1 VKIGYGKLGRSI
13 PVRYFKSSSL
23 GGDQAVVR
31 LFDYLRRDHEVH
43 LVSPNQGVDDARI
56 YGYVPENTVNHW
68 MPGEAFGDVPTVP
81 DEERRPDSP
90 SYQTF
95 IRQLCEG
102 LKRLPKLDA
111 WVIWLGQH
119 SSVSSFLPPER
130 DLEKAHVTP
139 LMSQINYVY
148 PILHMLNHLK
158 IKPIWLHPDA
168 RNILKSRDLWDN
180 EQRPILSQYDREH
193 EIKSYL
199 PGLGVRPSKL
209 SYYYAGLELLVM
221 PETGYTRHDLDHI
234 MIHGRDRLPFG
245 VLTNEGLEKKHN
257 SRLANVRDW
266 CTPIQDLDGWELVG
280 HFSTASQLALGR
292 KVTPVPNT
300 QVRDTLC
307 RWKST
312 ITFPPTADAH
322 STKWVSAKPWEC
334 FAAGTICFKHPLYD
348 TQGHIYGVRM
358 PQELRE
364 FLCVSSPRELRDRV
378 ELVATRPG
386 LWNSFA
392 RLQFDYVSSTMRD
405 WQGGQRAVNEAIQ
418 EVANERHT

>member
-1 VKIGYGKLGRSI
+1 VKIGYAKLGRSF

-31 LFDYLRRDHEVH
+31 LLDYLRRDHEVH
-43 LVSPNQGVDDARI
+43 LIGPNQGVDDARI
-56 YGYVPENTVNHW
+56 YRFVPENTVNHW

-81 DEERRPDSP
+81 DEDRKPDAP
-90 SYQTF
+90 SYKQFLKT
-95 IRQLCEG
+95 LDEG
-102 LKRLPKLDA
+102 IKRLPKLDA

-119 SSVSSFLPPER
+119 SSVSSFIPPER

-148 PILHMLNHLK
+148 PILYMLNHLK

-180 EQRPILSQYDREH
+180 QQRQVLSQYDREH
-193 EIKSYL
+193 EIKSWDPREGTRISSLVY
-199 PGLGVRPSKL
+199 R
-209 SYYYAGLELLVM
+209 YAGLELLVM
-221 PETGYTRHDLDHI
+221 PETGYDKTDFDEVSV
-234 MIHGRDRLPFG
+234 GPERLTFG

-266 CTPIQDLDGWELVG
+266 CTPLQDLDGWELVG
-280 HFSTASQLALGR
+280 HFSAKSQVALGR

-300 QVRDTLC
+300 QVRDTLR
-307 RWKST
+307 RWKCT

-334 FAAGTICFKHPLYD
+334 FAAGTLCFKHPLYD
-348 TQGHIYGVRM
+348 TQGHIYGSRM

-364 FLCVSSPRELRDRV
+364 FLCVTAPRELRDKV
-378 ELVATRPG
+378 ELVASRPG
-386 LWNSFA
+386 LYRSLA
-392 RLQFDYVSSTMRD
+392 RLQFDYVSITMRD
-405 WQGGQRAVNEAIQ
+405 WKGGQRAVDEAIQ
-418 EVANERHT
+418 EMASERRT